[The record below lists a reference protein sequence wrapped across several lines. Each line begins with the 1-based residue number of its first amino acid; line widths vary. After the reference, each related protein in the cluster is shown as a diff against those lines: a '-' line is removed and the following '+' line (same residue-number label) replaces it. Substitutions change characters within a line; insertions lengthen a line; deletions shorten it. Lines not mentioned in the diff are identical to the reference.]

1 MPTTTFLTEHII
13 DVEKGTELVERENET
28 TAEEKWSLVF
38 QCRVTGN
45 VIRYSFN
52 RETRDEL
59 VRRLTGGVVLHGGE
73 LPNLRPNPNQR

>member
-1 MPTTTFLTEHII
+1 MPTTTFLTGHSI
-13 DVEKGTELVERENET
+13 DVEKGTELVERESGET

-59 VRRLTGGVVLHGGE
+59 VRRLTGGIVLHGGE
-73 LPNLRPNPNQR
+73 LPNLKP